1 MSTVVIKKQ
10 KKKVVEKES
19 SPREQTI
26 YGVYM
31 KSILE
36 RKVCLDI
43 TEIGKNI
50 KNNLE
55 LKLETMLSGKCVN
68 EGYIKPKSI
77 KIINYSCGNVN
88 SSLVEFVVIF
98 DAMVC
103 LPVEDMKI
111 ECVCKTI
118 TKAGIHAQVI
128 DDNNNMPITMF
139 IARDHHH
146 MDSKFSQIKVG
157 DKLVSKVI
165 GIRYELNDDFICSI
179 GRLV

>member
-1 MSTVVIKKQ
+1 MSTVVIKKPRKKISEKDNEQ
-10 KKKVVEKES
+10 KEPKHF
-19 SPREQTI
+19 
-26 YGVYM
+26 GVYM

-55 LKLETMLSGKCVN
+55 IKLEQVLGGKCVN
-68 EGYIKPKSI
+68 EGYIKQKSV
-77 KIINYSCGNVN
+77 KIINYSAGNVN
-88 SSLVEFVVIF
+88 SSLIEFTVIF

-103 LPVEDMKI
+103 LPVDGMRIKCI
-111 ECVCKTI
+111 CKTI

-128 DDNNNMPITMF
+128 DDNKNIPVTMF

-146 MDSKFSQIKVG
+146 LDSKFSEIKEG
-157 DKLVSKVI
+157 NELTAMVI
-165 GIRYELNDDFICSI
+165 GIRYELDDEFICTI

>member
-1 MSTVVIKKQ
+1 MSTTVIIKKT
-10 KKKVVEKES
+10 KKSQSTKETNKS
-19 SPREQTI
+19 DHI

-55 LKLETMLSGKCVN
+55 MKLEHELGGKCVN
-68 EGYIKPKSI
+68 EGYIKSKSV
-77 KIINYSCGNVN
+77 KIINYSAGNVN
-88 SSLVEFVVIF
+88 SSVIEFTVIF

-103 LPVEDMKI
+103 LPIDGMKI
-111 ECVCKTI
+111 DCVCKTI

-128 DDNNNMPITMF
+128 DDNRNIPITMF

-146 MDSKFSQIKVG
+146 LDSKFSEVKEGQKIT
-157 DKLVSKVI
+157 SMVI
-165 GIRYELNDDFICSI
+165 GIRYELDDEFICTI

>member
-1 MSTVVIKKQ
+1 MSTVIIKKT
-10 KKKVVEKES
+10 KKPQYTKETS
-19 SPREQTI
+19 QNDIT

-31 KSILE
+31 KSVLE
-36 RKVCLDI
+36 RKVYLAI

-55 LKLETMLSGKCVN
+55 MKLEQDLGGKCVN
-68 EGYIKPKSI
+68 EGYVKPNSV
-77 KIINYSCGNVN
+77 KIVNYSAGNVN
-88 SSLVEFVVIF
+88 SNVIEFTVVF

-103 LPVEDMKI
+103 LPIEGMKM
-111 ECVCKTI
+111 ECFCKTI

-128 DDNNNMPITMF
+128 DDNRNIPVTVF

-146 MDSKFSQIKVG
+146 LDSKFSEIKEG
-157 DKLVSKVI
+157 QKLMSMVI
-165 GIRYELNDDFICSI
+165 GIRYELDDEFICTI